1 MFVQNPDSST
11 TQAQKILLRA
21 ENDSTIEEIS
31 VVLKDTVQIND
42 PTPFYQDW
50 SFYLLIVSVLI
61 AVMALL
67 IPNFIYKRLEKKKE
81 NDRLIQLKEY
91 YLSLAK
97 SYLRP
102 LNELI
107 DIITD
112 VADKIKAHIHENI
125 HIKGVQGLYLGQI
138 TNILHQDLYM
148 IFIQM
153 CDNENKLKYEHF
165 KNLINSFEDIQATK
179 KSVKEQFYEFSEKAN
194 MFTKIWSENINKI
207 GRFFDSE
214 IQQIRANAS
223 NLENDPFFYEMD
235 LIRAKWQKMV
245 DYQNIYIAVENYI
258 YPINS
263 LCTKYQSDPRS
274 ITILPFIVNCIRAFK
289 DYRNIKDFYS
299 SIFTDMA
306 GDLKSDMKK
315 IEDAIT
321 FFETKNKK
329 QNHEQLSKPDAAF

>member
-61 AVMALL
+61 AVMALF
-67 IPNFIYKRLEKKKE
+67 IPNLISKRLEKKKE

-125 HIKGVQGLYLGQI
+125 GSVPKLCCYLR
-138 TNILHQDLYM
+138 
-148 IFIQM
+148 
-153 CDNENKLKYEHF
+153 
-165 KNLINSFEDIQATK
+165 
-179 KSVKEQFYEFSEKAN
+179 
-194 MFTKIWSENINKI
+194 W
-207 GRFFDSE
+207 
-214 IQQIRANAS
+214 
-223 NLENDPFFYEMD
+223 
-235 LIRAKWQKMV
+235 
-245 DYQNIYIAVENYI
+245 
-258 YPINS
+258 
-263 LCTKYQSDPRS
+263 
-274 ITILPFIVNCIRAFK
+274 
-289 DYRNIKDFYS
+289 
-299 SIFTDMA
+299 
-306 GDLKSDMKK
+306 
-315 IEDAIT
+315 
-321 FFETKNKK
+321 
-329 QNHEQLSKPDAAF
+329 